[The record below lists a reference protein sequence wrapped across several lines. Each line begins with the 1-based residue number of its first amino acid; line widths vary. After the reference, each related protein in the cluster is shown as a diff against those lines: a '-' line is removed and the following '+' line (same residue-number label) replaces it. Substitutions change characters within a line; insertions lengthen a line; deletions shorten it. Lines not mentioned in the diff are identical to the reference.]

1 LQRLT
6 LDALGLAAFGFD
18 FESLKNPKGR
28 YVTVYN
34 DLMKGALNGMYFIF
48 PILDRFPIGQRYKM
62 HQKLIEFDELLYD
75 LIKTKKAEIESD
87 KTSENS
93 DLLTMMIK
101 AANDQGAGAK
111 LSDQELRDNV
121 SIFFLAGVSSALH
134 LRLIVTLSMK
144 TNLIKT

>member
-1 LQRLT
+1 
-6 LDALGLAAFGFD
+6 
-18 FESLKNPKGR
+18 
-28 YVTVYN
+28 
-34 DLMKGALNGMYFIF
+34 MKGALNGMYFIF